1 MKLEKINS
9 IISVALSFYVLF
21 KSLYFIKQSIILNVF
36 SVIEINYIE
45 LTSTATIH
53 TFFLMLSIYLLGNPK
68 KLLSKNPYND
78 FEMIDGIG
86 WDTIKIIGF
95 IIMQEYSIQVVGS
108 VINYFSLIEHQMPD
122 YLMISNTLHII
133 FGLLMII
140 VGGVLFYKTS
150 SVYHKLIR
158 N

>member
-1 MKLEKINS
+1 
-9 IISVALSFYVLF
+9 
-21 KSLYFIKQSIILNVF
+21 
-36 SVIEINYIE
+36 
-45 LTSTATIH
+45 
-53 TFFLMLSIYLLGNPK
+53 MLSIYLLGNPK